1 MEHDFIDPD
10 EGYRDTD
17 WDASRREPEA
27 FYTEALPCESCGKP
41 CDCERQPAS
50 YDPSLLV
57 GPCCQDEE
65 VEIPD
70 EPVCPRLY
78 MALMFSDSV
87 SQIMLHWKLHNQ
99 TCPVCRKPDAGRIRK
114 AA

>member
-1 MEHDFIDPD
+1 VDNDFIDAD

-17 WDASRREPEA
+17 WDSHLREPEA
-27 FYTEALPCESCGKP
+27 FYTHSQPCEACGKP
-41 CDCERQPAS
+41 VDGDRYPAS
-50 YDPSLLV
+50 YDPELLV
-57 GPCCQDEE
+57 GPCCQAEE
-65 VEIPD
+65 VETPD

-87 SQIMLHWKLHNQ
+87 SAICLAWKIHNQ
-99 TCPVCRKPDAGRIRK
+99 TCPVCRRPETEKIGK

>member
-1 MEHDFIDPD
+1 MEHDIDPD

-17 WDASRREPEA
+17 WDSHLREP

-50 YDPSLLV
+50 YEPSLLV
-57 GPCCQDEE
+57 GPCCQVEE
-65 VEIPD
+65 VETPD
-70 EPVCPRLY
+70 EPICPRLY

-87 SQIMLHWKLHNQ
+87 AQIVLAWKLHNQ
-99 TCPVCRKPDAGRIRK
+99 TCPVCRRPDQVQIRK